1 MRCALAGAMGWRG
14 SVLLLAA
21 SGILVLA
28 AGQARGAPLT
38 PIARWDV
45 VPWQRIEHGATLNCG
60 VVAFSK
66 AGIERVTFSVAG
78 ERRDVTEMTH
88 NDQSG
93 VHEYWTPVA
102 AGDFDRDGPVTVR
115 ATVHGADGGVRE
127 LKALPLVVN
136 PTGSLPRPEAWADAE
151 NGSDETGR
159 VNDPARPFKT
169 IGRAMAAIRVW
180 MRENGYGDHIGG
192 GIVRLTPGH
201 HPMSN
206 GRVWNEI
213 PAGDEWFTI
222 TRSADGTR
230 QNTIIDSFEGS
241 PVTRLLKIDGITLE
255 ARREERYV
263 VRSPSKYA
271 DYVRIWIND
280 CRLLGFDRH
289 VNGCHPVQFCSYIT
303 GCSVHNTHNVIPAKA
318 VLARGLTADHIGNDL
333 NANCPMMVN
342 CEATDIDPGLTYA
355 HADAWQFWHTDGPN
369 NTIVYNCRV
378 MDAHYQGIMCRT
390 GRADS
395 PPARDVAFVNFFIEL
410 SPPLRPAFESAG
422 PNNGHSL
429 WMRSTDH
436 LLLWHCSFIGQ
447 SFSIFD
453 DGDQS
458 TGERLITNITNL
470 SVKGCYFGAF
480 KQDDRR
486 GGRADF
492 SDFESNHYVTPA
504 GGVYT
509 KTPGTG
515 VTTGDARLDNRGC
528 PTPSSP
534 LVDRLAHRLVPTD
547 AWGRARD
554 ARADVGACELQRAQT
569 RP

>member
-14 SVLLLAA
+14 SVLVLAA

-45 VPWQRIEHGATLNCG
+45 VPWQRIEHGETLNCG

-66 AGIERVTFSVAG
+66 AGIERVTFRVGG

-93 VHEYWTPVA
+93 VHEYWIPVA
-102 AGDFDRDGPVTVR
+102 AGDFDRDGLVTLTATVR
-115 ATVHGADGGVRE
+115 GADGGVRE
-127 LKALPLVVN
+127 LEALPLVVN

-159 VNDPARPFKT
+159 VNDPAKPFKT
-169 IGRAMAAIRVW
+169 IGRAMATIRVW

-255 ARREERYV
+255 ARREEGYV

-271 DYVRIWIND
+271 DYVRIWINE

-289 VNGCHPVQFCSYIT
+289 VNGCHPAQFCSYIT
-303 GCSVHNTHNVIPAKA
+303 DCSVHNTHNVIPAKA

-333 NANCPMMVN
+333 
-342 CEATDIDPGLTYA
+342 
-355 HADAWQFWHTDGPN
+355 
-369 NTIVYNCRV
+369 
-378 MDAHYQGIMCRT
+378 
-390 GRADS
+390 S
-395 PPARDVAFVNFFIEL
+395 
-410 SPPLRPAFESAG
+410 
-422 PNNGHSL
+422 
-429 WMRSTDH
+429 
-436 LLLWHCSFIGQ
+436 
-447 SFSIFD
+447 
-453 DGDQS
+453 
-458 TGERLITNITNL
+458 
-470 SVKGCYFGAF
+470 
-480 KQDDRR
+480 
-486 GGRADF
+486 
-492 SDFESNHYVTPA
+492 
-504 GGVYT
+504 
-509 KTPGTG
+509 
-515 VTTGDARLDNRGC
+515 
-528 PTPSSP
+528 PSSA
-534 LVDRLAHRLVPTD
+534 V
-547 AWGRARD
+547 
-554 ARADVGACELQRAQT
+554 
-569 RP
+569 